1 MVYTSF
7 LNAVKQQVEDA
18 LGGSYSIQIRQVSK
32 NNGLVLDGICIS
44 PPDGQVAPTI
54 YLNPYFPLYEKGMS
68 LQEIAQDIL
77 SIYKDNSNL
86 PVIDTQAM
94 TDFSK
99 LSTKVIYKLVQT
111 ASNQELLKDIP
122 HIPYLDLSIVF
133 YLFLEETASG
143 QMTAMIHN
151 DHQTL
156 WNVTTTQLYELAKA
170 NTPIL
175 LPPTIK
181 SMPDV
186 MKEIAAD
193 WLGDDYQEEYMEQL
207 EEEDRLSPLY
217 VLSNRS
223 NINGSAAILYHGVL
237 KNFADR
243 LGQDLIILPSSV
255 HEVLLLPYDKTTD
268 ITSLNE
274 MVISINQSEV
284 PAEDQLSNQ
293 IYLYT
298 RSDNQISLIT
308 NSSVPIGTR
317 NP

>member
-7 LNAVKQQVEDA
+7 LNAVRQQVEDA
-18 LGGSYSIQIRQVSK
+18 LGGSYSVELRQISK
-32 NNGLVLDGICIS
+32 NNGLILDGICIS
-44 PPDGQVAPTI
+44 PPAGQVAPAI

-77 SIYKDNSNL
+77 SIYQDNSNL

-94 TDFSK
+94 TDFSN
-99 LSTKVIYKLVQT
+99 LRTKVIYKLVQT

-143 QMTAMIHN
+143 QMTAMIHK

-156 WNVTTTQLYELAKA
+156 WNVSTNQLYELAKA
-170 NTPIL
+170 NTPAL

-186 MKEIAAD
+186 MKEIAAE
-193 WLGDDYQEEYMEQL
+193 WLGDDYQDEYMEHL

-223 NINGSAAILYHGVL
+223 NINGAAAILYHGVL
-237 KNFADR
+237 KNFANR
-243 LGQDLIILPSSV
+243 LGQDLVILPSSV
-255 HEVLLLPYDKTTD
+255 HEVLLLPYDDATD

-274 MVISINQSEV
+274 MVIAINQSEV

-308 NSSVPIGTR
+308 NSSVPVGTK